1 MWLRSKLK
9 KHCLVLASLERTI
22 ARLRSRVR
30 YLKEGDANTSFF
42 HKQASFRKKKNFI
55 PKLFTDGRV
64 VTTQEEKHQ
73 ILFEHFDGI
82 LGRARV
88 REATLNLAEFHRD
101 GMDLS
106 VLDSPF
112 TEEEVWATIK
122 ALPTDRVPG
131 PDGFTGRFYISC
143 WHIIKADIMAALV
156 SLQQGDMRNLEL
168 LNSAYITLIP
178 KKADASEAKDY
189 RPISL
194 VHSFAKL
201 MTKIL
206 ANRLAPQL
214 NTLVAT
220 NQSAFIRGRC
230 IHDNYMLVQQTIKVL
245 HQRKISSLFLKLDIS
260 KAFDSVDWAFLLEIL
275 THLGFGP
282 TWVSIISNLLR
293 SASTQIILNG
303 IPGESIFH
311 QRGLR
316 QGDPLSPMLFI
327 LVMDVLNSL
336 FIKAESEGLLLPLLS
351 TGQRFSLYADDVAL
365 FIWSNE
371 QDLQL
376 TKNILAVFGEASGLQ
391 TNLQKSCVIPIQCD
405 EEFHGVVNNT
415 LHCAT
420 ANFPTTYLG
429 LPISNKKLR
438 KCDLMVWIEKIA
450 NKLPCWKASLMT
462 LAGRAV
468 LVKSVLTAIPI
479 YILVAIKVPKWFL
492 RAVDKIR
499 RGFLWTGRQRA
510 NGGCCL
516 VAWEKVMRPLDL
528 GGLGI
533 HNLEVL
539 GWALQMRWLWMEK
552 TRPDRPWAGLQIPV
566 YSQTSAMFAIAVE
579 SMVGNGR
586 NTLFWTDR
594 WLHGSSLESLA
605 PNVVRCVPFKFRKKQ
620 NCA

>member
-1 MWLRSKLK
+1 
-9 KHCLVLASLERTI
+9 
-22 ARLRSRVR
+22 VR

-303 IPGESIFH
+303 IPGESFFH
-311 QRGLR
+311 Q
-316 QGDPLSPMLFI
+316 
-327 LVMDVLNSL
+327 
-336 FIKAESEGLLLPLLS
+336 
-351 TGQRFSLYADDVAL
+351 
-365 FIWSNE
+365 
-371 QDLQL
+371 
-376 TKNILAVFGEASGLQ
+376 
-391 TNLQKSCVIPIQCD
+391 
-405 EEFHGVVNNT
+405 
-415 LHCAT
+415 
-420 ANFPTTYLG
+420 
-429 LPISNKKLR
+429 
-438 KCDLMVWIEKIA
+438 
-450 NKLPCWKASLMT
+450 
-462 LAGRAV
+462 
-468 LVKSVLTAIPI
+468 
-479 YILVAIKVPKWFL
+479 
-492 RAVDKIR
+492 
-499 RGFLWTGRQRA
+499 
-510 NGGCCL
+510 
-516 VAWEKVMRPLDL
+516 
-528 GGLGI
+528 
-533 HNLEVL
+533 
-539 GWALQMRWLWMEK
+539 
-552 TRPDRPWAGLQIPV
+552 
-566 YSQTSAMFAIAVE
+566 
-579 SMVGNGR
+579 
-586 NTLFWTDR
+586 
-594 WLHGSSLESLA
+594 
-605 PNVVRCVPFKFRKKQ
+605 
-620 NCA
+620 